1 MTCTVFGIPKTC
13 SPYGSSR
20 NQKGVTG
27 MEDKKFRELFQ
38 WIVDQ
43 YALEPGLAEE
53 LLQRIVNILSRCG
66 PEDKYS

>member
-1 MTCTVFGIPKTC
+1 
-13 SPYGSSR
+13 
-20 NQKGVTG
+20 

-53 LLQRIVNILSRCG
+53 LLQRIVNILSRCE